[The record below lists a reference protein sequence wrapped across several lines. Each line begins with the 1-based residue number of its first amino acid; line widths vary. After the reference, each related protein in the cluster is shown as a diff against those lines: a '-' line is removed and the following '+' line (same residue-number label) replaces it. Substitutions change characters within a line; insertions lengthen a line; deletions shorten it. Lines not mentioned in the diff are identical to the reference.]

1 MQAFCLDRRALRFAA
16 GSTSF
21 RYQGFCVPE
30 TQTNSAREKGTGPW
44 PVPRFRFGLR
54 KKSLLGLCAREKGT
68 GPWPVPRFRFG
79 LRKKSLLG
87 LCRSGF
93 EGVEVLRQSRLLV
106 RCVVLVDDP
115 FGGGGVDDGH
125 GLGQKFFCRFCV
137 ARCQSCVE
145 LADGRLDGRFDH
157 AVLRIL
163 LFVHDHALLR
173 GFDVRHFA
181 SPFKWFSFNIP
192 AIVT

>member
-44 PVPRFRFGLR
+44 PVPQ
-54 KKSLLGLCAREKGT
+54 
-68 GPWPVPRFRFG
+68 FRFG

-125 GLGQKFFCRFCV
+125 GLGQKLFCRFCV